1 MMSGQSSLSEPIARR
16 FQPVWLVLFVFL
28 ILLLISFG
36 SRWYADQVSV
46 PRYCQQP
53 DLVLQRVGAIITEN
67 RPAGDGAR
75 RDYIVAAKLKFLMP
89 SMANESL
96 DEYLLRLRK
105 HLEEECA

>member
-1 MMSGQSSLSEPIARR
+1 MSGQSSLAEPMDRR
-16 FQPVWLVLFVFL
+16 FQPVWLVLFVFV

-36 SRWYADQVSV
+36 SRWYAGQVAV

-53 DLVLQRVGAIITEN
+53 DLVLQRVKAIITEE

-89 SMANESL
+89 SKSNESL
-96 DEYLLRLRK
+96 DEYLLRLRM
-105 HLEEECA
+105 HLEEECG